1 MSENVPTITW
11 KVTNLDCYPK
21 YDQETD
27 VVFTVHWDCL
37 GNMTVATGSLSSSVY
52 NSRVYGTT
60 GVTYH
65 SGSAFVP
72 YSQLTQPQ
80 VLSWVFDA
88 MGVAQKTSIETSA
101 ANSIYTQIDPPVIQ
115 PPLPWLPISP
125 TITLQPTSLTIGTGQ
140 DATFTSEA
148 TGSIPLN
155 YQWFK
160 NSSEISGSTS
170 NTLTIVSASF
180 SDAASYFASINNAG
194 GSITTNT
201 VTLTV
206 TGSLPTGSLA

>member
-21 YDQETD
+21 YDMETD

-37 GNMTVATGSLSSSVY
+37 GNMTVATGSLSGSVY
-52 NSRVYGTT
+52 NSRLYGTT

-65 SGSAFVP
+65 SGSSFTP
-72 YSQLTQPQ
+72 YNQLTEPQ

-88 MGVAQKTSIETSA
+88 MGVQQKTSIEAGA

-115 PPLPWLPISP
+115 PPLPWAPVPP
-125 TITLQPTSLTIGTGQ
+125 TITLQPTSVTIGTGQ
-140 DATFTSEA
+140 DATFTFEV
-148 TGSIPLN
+148 TGSLPLST
-155 YQWFK
+155 QWFK
-160 NSSEISGSTS
+160 NSSAISGATST
-170 NTLTIVSASF
+170 TLTIVSASL
-180 SDAASYFASINNAG
+180 SDGASYFASVNNDG
-194 GSITTNT
+194 GTITTNN

-206 TGSLPTGSLA
+206 TGSLPPGPQS

>member
-21 YDQETD
+21 YDQEND

-37 GNMTVATGSLSSSVY
+37 GNMTVATGSLSGSNY
-52 NSRVYGTT
+52 NSRLYGTT

-65 SGSAFVP
+65 SGSAFIP
-72 YSQLTQPQ
+72 YSQLTEPQ

-88 MGVAQKTSIETSA
+88 MGVAQKTSIEAGA

-115 PPLPWLPISP
+115 PPLPWTPIPPS
-125 TITLQPTSLTIGTGQ
+125 ITLQPTSVIIGTGQ
-140 DATFTSEA
+140 DATFTFEA
-148 TGSIPLN
+148 TGSVPLN

-160 NSSEISGSTS
+160 NSGAISGATS

-180 SDAASYFASINNAG
+180 NDAASYFASINNAG
-194 GSITTNT
+194 GTVTTNN
-201 VTLTV
+201 VTLNV
-206 TGSLPTGSLA
+206 TGSLPPGP